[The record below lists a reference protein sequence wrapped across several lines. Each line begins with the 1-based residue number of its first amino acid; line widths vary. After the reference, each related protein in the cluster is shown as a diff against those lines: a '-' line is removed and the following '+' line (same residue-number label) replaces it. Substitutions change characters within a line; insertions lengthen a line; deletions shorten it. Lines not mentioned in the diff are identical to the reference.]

1 MSDEQRTRALGWLC
15 LNAEPGK
22 ILKGQDR
29 KKWEDRCDVYIKTW
43 QKEGVIRMGPLDQTG
58 RAAIHAHI
66 GSQYE
71 QAKVRRDNA
80 GTKAGRADALEAQDR
95 IKQKRILVLNALAS
109 CLPPHTLKPAPSS
122 RNPFLA
128 DQVTPARPNLIAP
141 VYPTPTQPS
150 LTAPP
155 YPSLPKA
162 DVQARPP
169 PYNHSLPYAPTDFQV
184 PGFPHLMC
192 PVIEITHATSQSP
205 VTVTWQNPAPLE
217 PEQATEGVHFTKRNH
232 PQSEESLKLTAPSP
246 CPMIPGRA
254 GPLGQEPPSTEN

>member
-1 MSDEQRTRALGWLC
+1 M
-15 LNAEPGK
+15 
-22 ILKGQDR
+22 KGQDR

-80 GTKAGRADALEAQDR
+80 GTKAGRTDALEAQDR

-109 CLPPHTLKPAPSS
+109 CLPPHTLKPAPSA

-128 DQVTPARPNLIAP
+128 DLATPARPNLIAP
-141 VYPTPTQPS
+141 VYPTPAQPS
-150 LTAPP
+150 LTAPL
-155 YPSLPKA
+155 YPSLPRA

-169 PYNHSLPYAPTDFQV
+169 PYTHSLPNAPTDF
-184 PGFPHLMC
+184 
-192 PVIEITHATSQSP
+192 
-205 VTVTWQNPAPLE
+205 
-217 PEQATEGVHFTKRNH
+217 
-232 PQSEESLKLTAPSP
+232 
-246 CPMIPGRA
+246 
-254 GPLGQEPPSTEN
+254 PPSYPQME